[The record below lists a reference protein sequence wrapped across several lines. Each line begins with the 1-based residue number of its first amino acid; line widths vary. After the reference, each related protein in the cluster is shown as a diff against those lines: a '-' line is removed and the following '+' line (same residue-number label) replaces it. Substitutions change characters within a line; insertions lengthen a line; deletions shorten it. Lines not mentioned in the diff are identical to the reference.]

1 MGLSFRKGVRLGGGL
16 RLNLSKRGVGVSGG
30 VKGARVS
37 VGPRGAHVRVGRK
50 GVEYRKTISG
60 RKSGLERAGK
70 GKPVGTASGLL
81 VLLLIAIIF
90 IAVTVAIA
98 NLLG

>member
-1 MGLSFRKGVRLGGGL
+1 
-16 RLNLSKRGVGVSGG
+16 
-30 VKGARVS
+30 
-37 VGPRGAHVRVGRK
+37 VGRK